1 MKKYCQFLHQNKVV
15 FALLALVIFTS
26 SCSKFLDA
34 KPGDVVLESK
44 FPKDYWDAEFMLRGA
59 YGALRPLV
67 NHQVAVGEMRA
78 DWVTPGTGADNDF
91 KELAY
96 NQVSNTN
103 QFTDWQPFYE
113 LINRANYCVATIPR
127 IPLSANYF
135 NETIRNRYIAEARY
149 LRCYGYMQLI
159 KNFGK
164 VPFIWAT
171 IDDISKVDTL
181 FKIAPSSED
190 IILDSLEADLKL
202 AFAGADI
209 IGQVPNSFDAGF
221 RQSQEQQLMR
231 ARKQAIAGLLA
242 EVYLWRN
249 KYIQAVRACE
259 DFFNTGVDN
268 GVGAGGVNWFDNYR
282 LAVDGSGNNSPGV
295 LFGAIFRIKFDFNA
309 RQTNDLQMYTSN
321 NPADG
326 GKYMMA
332 PSLRALKT
340 YNPYYPDS
348 LPGSPTGSTVVS
360 NLYGDETRR
369 GFGKSY
375 AGSAPFYNKVKST
388 PVIWKF
394 LGLATVAPSTI
405 GLPQTLRGPYQSDY
419 QPHIIRG
426 ADIYLMWAEAANR
439 AGDKATALLRINAV
453 RGNAEMPSSSTVN
466 RFNDTISVNS
476 STDKIENYILRE
488 QGLEMGFEGRRWYTL
503 IRMARHRGTPSS
515 PDVNFVI
522 NPIIN
527 RMAVSGETA
536 AKQAEVAAILAD
548 SKNWYMPYNLAQ
560 VRLNPNLVK

>member
-1 MKKYCQFLHQNKVV
+1 MKKYFQFLFQGRVILMMLTVV
-15 FALLALVIFTS
+15 TLAS
-26 SCSKFLDA
+26 SCSKFLDP
-34 KPGDVVLESK
+34 KPGDVVLESE

-78 DWVTPGTGADNDF
+78 DWVTPGSGADADF

-103 QFTDWQPFYE
+103 RFTDWQPFYE
-113 LINRANYCVATIPR
+113 LINRANYAIANIPR
-127 IPLSANYF
+127 VAISANYF
-135 NETIRNRYIAEARY
+135 SETIKNRYIGEARY

-164 VPFIWAT
+164 VPFIWST
-171 IDDISKVDTL
+171 VDDISKVDTL
-181 FKIAPSSED
+181 FNIAPSSED
-190 IILDSLEADLKL
+190 LILDSLEADLKL
-202 AFAGADI
+202 SFAACDI

-221 RQSQEQQLMR
+221 RQSQEQTVMR
-231 ARKQAIAGLLA
+231 VRKQAVAGLLA

-249 KYIQAVRACE
+249 KYTQAVKACE

-268 GVGAGGVNWFDNYR
+268 GQAAGGSGWFNNFS
-282 LAVDGSGNNSPGV
+282 LGVDASGNSTGA
-295 LFGAIFRIKFDFNA
+295 LFGALFRVKYDFNA

-321 NPADG
+321 NPDDG

-348 LPGSPTGSTVVS
+348 LPGNPSGSTVVN
-360 NLYGDETRR
+360 NLYGDEVRR

-375 AGSAPFYNKVKST
+375 VGSAPFYNIVKST

-394 LGLATVAPSTI
+394 IGLATVAPSTI

-419 QPHIIRG
+419 HFHIIRG

-439 AGDKATALLRINAV
+439 NGDKATALLRINAV

-466 RFNDTISVNS
+466 RFNDTISTGS
-476 STDKIENYILRE
+476 STEKIENYILRE
-488 QGLEMGFEGRRWYTL
+488 HGLELGFEGRRWYTL

-515 PDVNFVI
+515 PDVSFVT
-522 NPIIN
+522 NPVID
-527 RMAVSGETA
+527 RMAQNGESV
-536 AKQAEVAAILAD
+536 AKRAEVTAVLAD
-548 SKNWYMPYNLAQ
+548 PKNWYLPYNAAQ
-560 VRLNPNLVK
+560 VRLNPKLVK